1 MALAAG
7 LVVATAGQLGGG
19 DTPGWVW
26 WLFTPLL
33 VAGVLLRRW
42 WPLLAVCVATAGFV
56 GQHVELGPT
65 PLPIDLAV
73 PLAFYTLASVERPRR
88 AVVLVSLAL
97 IGVITA
103 LGAMHVLLN
112 TRSEVVE
119 VREEMLPEEEQ
130 AKFPKQ
136 FAHVGWPADAEV
148 PPPKIDPPP
157 DPGDLLSAAL
167 GQWVSAMLV
176 LGLAF
181 AIGDGVRSRR
191 AHLRTLEKRA
201 ADLEREQHQRVA
213 LAMAAERARITR
225 ELHDVVAHGLSVMVV
240 QAQGGRAALR
250 RHPDNTADALDNI
263 ITTGRT
269 SLAEM
274 RRLLTLV
281 RRNPADDPQ
290 LVPVPGVAALPE
302 LIDRVRGSGTPVA
315 FAVEGEPVPLT
326 IGVDL
331 TAYRVVQEALTNTI
345 AHAGQGA
352 SATVFLRY
360 GPGELVIDV
369 SDDGACGAPRPSP
382 REGEGNGL
390 RGIAERVGLLHGEF
404 AAGPSPAGGFKV
416 SVRLPLKDR

>member
-1 MALAAG
+1 MFRWLFSLRWTAFDVALAAG

-119 VREEMLPEEEQ
+119 VGEEMLPEEEQ

-167 GQWVSAMLV
+167 RPFDLV
-176 LGLAF
+176 GIPRGRHPPRARRREHQRRVGGDLPLDGLRQLRRRIA
-181 AIGDGVRSRR
+181 SRP
-191 AHLRTLEKRA
+191 AGTICPGHTLASKRA
-201 ADLEREQHQRVA
+201 PS
-213 LAMAAERARITR
+213 AASRATTVWMVTR
-225 ELHDVVAHGLSVMVV
+225 
-240 QAQGGRAALR
+240 
-250 RHPDNTADALDNI
+250 
-263 ITTGRT
+263 TGRR
-269 SLAEM
+269 M
-274 RRLLTLV
+274 RAV
-281 RRNPADDPQ
+281 CPK
-290 LVPVPGVAALPE
+290 
-302 LIDRVRGSGTPVA
+302 RVRNS
-315 FAVEGEPVPLT
+315 
-326 IGVDL
+326 
-331 TAYRVVQEALTNTI
+331 
-345 AHAGQGA
+345 
-352 SATVFLRY
+352 
-360 GPGELVIDV
+360 
-369 SDDGACGAPRPSP
+369 
-382 REGEGNGL
+382 
-390 RGIAERVGLLHGEF
+390 
-404 AAGPSPAGGFKV
+404 
-416 SVRLPLKDR
+416 